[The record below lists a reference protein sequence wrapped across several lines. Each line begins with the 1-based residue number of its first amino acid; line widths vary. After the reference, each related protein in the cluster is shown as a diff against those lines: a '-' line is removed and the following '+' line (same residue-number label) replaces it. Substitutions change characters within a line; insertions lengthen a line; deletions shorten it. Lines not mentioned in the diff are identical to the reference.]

1 MTILKKILFKLFRE
15 KVWIHIA
22 IECLVSKFDAE
33 AEQKF
38 IKELIPRYASGN
50 VLIQQGRFLVSEDI
64 ERRKNKI
71 SSYRFGVL

>member
-1 MTILKKILFKLFRE
+1 MFKFFF
-15 KVWIHIA
+15 KAFDH
-22 IECLVSKFDAE
+22 LVLKFDAK

-50 VLIQQGRFLVSEDI
+50 VLAQQGRFLVAEDI

-71 SSYRFGVL
+71 FSYRFGVL

>member
-1 MTILKKILFKLFRE
+1 MFKIFFKAFER
-15 KVWIHIA
+15 
-22 IECLVSKFDAE
+22 LVFKFDTK

-38 IKELIPRYASGN
+38 IKELIPRYVAGN
-50 VLIQQGRFLVSEDI
+50 VLAQQGRFFVSEDI